1 MILSG
6 FWPVKYR
13 DGKAFEHW
21 KREHAAWKERHVG
34 LKKKGNADNDPE
46 PKLRR
51 FTTSDATIE
60 AASQILADADG
71 AHAKLTIIADELIAF
86 LGSFG
91 RYTPNGAAA
100 RAQWLEAYD
109 GGPQRIDRIRR
120 GHVYVPNWS
129 LVIAGNIQPRRL
141 ASMAGDLIDDGL
153 FQRFMTIHAK
163 PAQLGVDDDDRP
175 LPTDLGRNYREL
187 HQALAQLAPA
197 TGAEGKPA
205 AAHFDDDARAVRKRF
220 TPLIERLQI
229 DPTLP
234 TIIRETAP
242 KWSGLLARLSLMFHL
257 IHIAERRMAG
267 EVLAGLD
274 LCRIT
279 GPTVDAAA
287 MFLRR
292 VALPN
297 LFRLGFE
304 TLPEEGA
311 PTAHARW
318 IAGHVLAHKLERVIA
333 RDIGR
338 AYRPLRGKALETEQ
352 AMAVLCD
359 AGWSRR
365 IEGRHDSPRWAINP
379 AIHTRFEQTAAAE
392 RDRRQ
397 RVLKSIRAA
406 VADL

>member
-1 MILSG
+1 M
-6 FWPVKYR
+6 
-13 DGKAFEHW
+13 
-21 KREHAAWKERHVG
+21 
-34 LKKKGNADNDPE
+34 
-46 PKLRR
+46 
-51 FTTSDATIE
+51 
-60 AASQILADADG
+60 
-71 AHAKLTIIADELIAF
+71 
-86 LGSFG
+86 
-91 RYTPNGAAA
+91 
-100 RAQWLEAYD
+100 
-109 GGPQRIDRIRR
+109 
-120 GHVYVPNWS
+120 
-129 LVIAGNIQPRRL
+129 
-141 ASMAGDLIDDGL
+141 
-153 FQRFMTIHAK
+153 
-163 PAQLGVDDDDRP
+163 
-175 LPTDLGRNYREL
+175 
-187 HQALAQLAPA
+187 
-197 TGAEGKPA
+197 
-205 AAHFDDDARAVRKRF
+205 
-220 TPLIERLQI
+220 PLIERLQV

-242 KWSGLLARLSLMFHL
+242 KWSGLLARLSLVFHL
-257 IHIAERRMAG
+257 VHLAERRMAG
-267 EVLAGLD
+267 AALADED
-274 LCRIT
+274 LCRII

-365 IEGRHDSPRWAINP
+365 IEGRHDSPRWSINP
-379 AIHTRFEQTAAAE
+379 AIHARFEQTAAAE